1 MAQKHLAQDLTT
13 SKVNSLPKEL
23 RDIAESLIGDK
34 FGYEE
39 VKESQYSA
47 SFQRTIDPREFFV
60 DTRTGHIRFEATP
73 SGHNLFSDV
82 PAHLTTNR
90 MAIIGGGEV
99 IERIHAPTGRHYV
112 STSIESPNTRS
123 FRDAI
128 QRLDMVNARTNDRFA
143 YLPKKFARALFST
156 PDFQY
161 CVYTKRSEGMVYER
175 SKGDY
180 IGQLFGVKVFVSRD
194 RRFPE
199 IETYR

>member
-39 VKESQYSA
+39 VVERKSSHPFHY
-47 SFQRTIDPREFFV
+47 RTLWGANATDAGYVSVSDYITYGIDPTFVRQVGNSRITERLDFETRRSILSTTIEFP
-60 DTRTGHIRFEATP
+60 D
-73 SGHNLFSDV
+73 
-82 PAHLTTNR
+82 
-90 MAIIGGGEV
+90 
-99 IERIHAPTGRHYV
+99 
-112 STSIESPNTRS
+112 TRS

-128 QRLDMVNARTNDRFA
+128 RRLDMANARANDRFA
-143 YLPKKFARALFST
+143 YLPNEFARALFST

-161 CVYTKRSEGMVYER
+161 YTNMDRSRGMGYER

-180 IGQLFGVKVFVSRD
+180 IGQLFGVKVFISRD

-199 IETYR
+199 IEAYR